1 MLLLQIF
8 RWGSLPLVILL
19 LVWALVGVI
28 GGIGG
33 YTFIYAKG
41 GSYLTDDPN
50 ACANCH
56 IMREHHE
63 AWQRSSHH
71 AVAVCNDC
79 HTPHDNIVHKYYVK
93 GVNGYNHS
101 FAFTTGRFE
110 DNFQIT
116 PFNIKVANE
125 SCRHCHEAITHQI
138 EPAVENF
145 EKMSCIRCH
154 QNVGHMQ

>member
-28 GGIGG
+28 GGVGG

-56 IMREHHE
+56 IMREHHA
-63 AWQRSSHH
+63 AWQKSSHH

-79 HTPHDNIVHKYYVK
+79 HAPHDNIVHKYYVK
-93 GVNGYNHS
+93 GVNGFNHS
-101 FAFTTGRFE
+101 WAFTTGHFE
-110 DNFQIT
+110 DNYQIT
-116 PFNIKVANE
+116 PFNVKVTNE

-145 EKMSCIRCH
+145 EQMSCIRCH
-154 QNVGHMQ
+154 QNVGHFQ